1 MRALAASLARLPG
14 LKTALDLMN
23 APKWRELAGRL
34 DTLDDVTA
42 RIVKT
47 LVAEPPLTLVDGG
60 AIAAGVDAEL
70 DELCSDVE
78 LGPAGDCGHRGS

>member
-1 MRALAASLARLPG
+1 M
-14 LKTALDLMN
+14 KTALDAMA
-23 APKWRELAGRL
+23 APQWRAIAAHL

-70 DELCSDVE
+70 DELRSISTH
-78 LGPAGDCGHRGS
+78 GPAGDCGHRGA